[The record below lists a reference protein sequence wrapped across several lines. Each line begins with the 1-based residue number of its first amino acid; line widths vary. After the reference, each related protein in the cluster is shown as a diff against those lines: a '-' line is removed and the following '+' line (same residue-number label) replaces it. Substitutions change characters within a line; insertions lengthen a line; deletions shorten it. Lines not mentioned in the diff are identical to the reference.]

1 MTFKGKIDIWWYVVI
16 GVLNGITIGTSI
28 YAGVSKILP
37 YILVL
42 LIVDL
47 YFIPPVLRNEVT
59 VDKKSVTVRFG
70 FLKKE
75 LPVKEI
81 TTIRIMKS
89 YGASFAA
96 SFQRVGIESQRK
108 TTVFIALTDN
118 KAFVNEL
125 LKMNKKIKYVI

>member
-1 MTFKGKIDIWWYVVI
+1 MSFKGKIDIWWYVVI

-96 SFQRVGIESQRK
+96 SFHRVGIESQRK
-108 TTVFIALTDN
+108 TTVFIALTDT

>member
-42 LIVDL
+42 VLVDL
-47 YFIPPVLRNEVT
+47 YFIPPVFRNEVT
-59 VDKKSVTVRFG
+59 IDKKSVIVRFG

-75 LPVKEI
+75 LPLKEI

-89 YGASFAA
+89 FGASFAA

-108 TTVFIALTDN
+108 TTVFVALTDN

-125 LKMNKKIKYVI
+125 LKANKKIKYII

>member
-1 MTFKGKIDIWWYVVI
+1 MSFKGKIDIWWYVVI

-96 SFQRVGIESQRK
+96 SFHRVGIESQRK
-108 TTVFIALTDN
+108 MTVFIALTDN

>member
-1 MTFKGKIDIWWYVVI
+1 MSFKGKIDIWWYVVI

>member
-1 MTFKGKIDIWWYVVI
+1 MSFKGKIDIWWYVVI

-96 SFQRVGIESQRK
+96 SFHRVGIESQRN